1 MINYLGMIEKQLF
14 IEDLS
19 DKYILLKTN
28 TQILDQVTITSSSD
42 LNDEVDTGYG
52 KKKEISWVFNFNNN
66 F

>member
-28 TQILDQVTITSSSD
+28 TQILDQ
-42 LNDEVDTGYG
+42 LQ
-52 KKKEISWVFNFNNN
+52 
-66 F
+66 